1 MRHFYLS
8 VVLLSGI
15 LLCCCAQREFTLE
28 WALNLAGDNRAELE
42 RVLDH
47 YKQNPADS
55 QKYRAAVYLITNM
68 PGHYSVDSVLAN
80 RFCDKADSVMAIPL
94 DTSFLELSKTDFNMA
109 RNLDWEKFKV
119 PALEKISKE
128 MPFKQESLRP
138 DIQVIKADYLIK
150 NIDSAFATWKTS
162 PWSAHLN
169 FDHFCEF
176 ILPYKVQDPFLP
188 DDWREYCRKFCDSI
202 VDLSDM
208 DRCQYYK
215 NSIHWAARFV
225 NSALLP
231 NMRIIGP
238 YTYNGNQP
246 IRMSTWIKK
255 HFVSCGEKGIVCMA
269 VMRSKG
275 IPMAVDYTPQWPT
288 GYEGHSWCAVLT
300 TAGGNYEKFDPFEG
314 FPGEA
319 YRPGET
325 MAKAFREGYAI
336 NPLLFRINR
345 SGEDVPPFLRN
356 SFIKDVTSDYMST
369 QTIEVSIPDSL
380 KQQNRFAYL
389 SMFDNK
395 NWVPIAWGEVK
406 RSKVRFEDIGRSV
419 AYLPSYYIDGKVV
432 PFSYPFT
439 LDANGR
445 AEYMIPDTT
454 RLQSVDLTR
463 KYPPHYHVYNT
474 TKRLIGGKFQAANRP
489 DFRDSVTVFEF
500 PEGWNDPTG
509 TIDLSRDT
517 AKYRYWRF
525 LSPPDRHNQM
535 AEVRF
540 YLAGDTVPNTG
551 KIIGTPGTR
560 IGDPKNHKEAMFD
573 NDPFTFFD
581 APFPYDG
588 WAGMDYGKPVSMD
601 RILFVYRS
609 DDNNVW
615 IGDEYELFYWKDRHG
630 WASLGKQ
637 KAENLKLHYDS
648 IPTHALFFIRDYT
661 RGVQERIFTIE
672 DGKQVWW

>member
-1 MRHFYLS
+1 MCIR
-8 VVLLSGI
+8 
-15 LLCCCAQREFTLE
+15 
-28 WALNLAGDNRAELE
+28 
-42 RVLDH
+42 
-47 YKQNPADS
+47 
-55 QKYRAAVYLITNM
+55 
-68 PGHYSVDSVLAN
+68 
-80 RFCDKADSVMAIPL
+80 
-94 DTSFLELSKTDFNMA
+94 
-109 RNLDWEKFKV
+109 
-119 PALEKISKE
+119 
-128 MPFKQESLRP
+128 
-138 DIQVIKADYLIK
+138 
-150 NIDSAFATWKTS
+150 
-162 PWSAHLN
+162 
-169 FDHFCEF
+169 
-176 ILPYKVQDPFLP
+176 
-188 DDWREYCRKFCDSI
+188 
-202 VDLSDM
+202 
-208 DRCQYYK
+208 DR
-215 NSIHWAARFV
+215 
-225 NSALLP
+225 
-231 NMRIIGP
+231 
-238 YTYNGNQP
+238 
-246 IRMSTWIKK
+246 
-255 HFVSCGEKGIVCMA
+255 
-269 VMRSKG
+269 
-275 IPMAVDYTPQWPT
+275 
-288 GYEGHSWCAVLT
+288 
-300 TAGGNYEKFDPFEG
+300 
-314 FPGEA
+314 
-319 YRPGET
+319 
-325 MAKAFREGYAI
+325 
-336 NPLLFRINR
+336 
-345 SGEDVPPFLRN
+345 
-356 SFIKDVTSDYMST
+356 
-369 QTIEVSIPDSL
+369 
-380 KQQNRFAYL
+380 
-389 SMFDNK
+389 

-406 RSKVRFEDIGRSV
+406 RSKVRFEDLGRSV

-454 RLQSVDLTR
+454 QLQSVDLTR

-588 WAGMDYGKPVSMD
+588 WAGIDYGKPVSMD